1 MKLPR
6 SSRHLAPWLGA
17 VLALHCALALA
28 VPTTEPLEIDP
39 DMAADIA
46 KQKARANSMRDARQK
61 DQKGNKNGDKN
72 GADSTNDC
80 GSVNIGNVI
89 GNRRIGFAPVDIN
102 VIVLGDI
109 LNINNKCK

>member
-1 MKLPR
+1 MTSPT
-6 SSRHLAPWLGA
+6 SSRRFLAPWLGA
-17 VLALHCALALA
+17 ALVLHCALALA
-28 VPTTEPLEIDP
+28 IPTTEPLDIDP

-46 KQKARANSMRDARQK
+46 KQKSRANAMKNSRLK
-61 DQKGNKNGDKN
+61 DQNGDGK
-72 GADSTNDC
+72 GASDSLKDC

-89 GNRRIGFAPVDIN
+89 GNNRRIGFAPVDIN

>member
-1 MKLPR
+1 MKSPT
-6 SSRHLAPWLGA
+6 SSRRWAPWLGA
-17 VLALHCALALA
+17 ALALHCALALA

-46 KQKARANSMRDARQK
+46 KQKARANSMRDAK
-61 DQKGNKNGDKN
+61 LKEKNGDKS
-72 GADSTNDC
+72 GADSTKDC

-102 VIVLGDI
+102 VVVLGDI

>member
-1 MKLPR
+1 MKSPTHR
-6 SSRHLAPWLGA
+6 LAPWLGA
-17 VLALHCALALA
+17 ALALHCALAFA

-46 KQKARANSMRDARQK
+46 KQKARANSMRAAKLKEQ
-61 DQKGNKNGDKN
+61 GGDGKS
-72 GADSTNDC
+72 STESKDC
-80 GSVNIGNVI
+80 GSVNIGNVL
-89 GNRRIGFAPVDIN
+89 GNRRIGFAPIDIN